1 MANLTNEDLVQLCR
15 PDDTLCN
22 TLGMEITLVSLN
34 LLSVV
39 INSLHLFILSRISSL
54 RGTPYLRLLQFIA
67 GVDVADG
74 LVCAL
79 RASCFPRKLLQSSRP
94 LSAVITVFASLLTV
108 KYYMV
113 MSIAIERV
121 IALAYTMKYKRSL
134 FIRKIS
140 LWLSLQI
147 AVVMLES
154 VVHNAVCYNDIC
166 INTHY
171 GPNDVSGFWTSKII
185 ITMRIVPSV
194 AIITLMAKVFYELW
208 KMRKLALTNQEK
220 EVVTATK
227 SIMIICTMIVCCL
240 IPPFLSLS
248 LIRNHSAAHHIF
260 NPISLIGFILYSIMN
275 CIVYGWRTKKY
286 RQVVA
291 DLFGCCSK
299 SSPTNSSTNGHSRNS
314 DIVATS
320 TSRTTVLS
328 ANSYA

>member
-1 MANLTNEDLVQLCR
+1 MANSTREDVVELCR

-22 TLGMEITLVSLN
+22 PLPIEITLVGLN
-34 LLSVV
+34 LLSVF
-39 INSLHLFILSRISSL
+39 INSLHLFILSKISSL
-54 RGTPYLRLLQFIA
+54 RGTPYLCLLQFIA

-94 LSAVITVFASLLTV
+94 LSAVVTVFASLLTL

-113 MSIAIERV
+113 LSIVIERV
-121 IALAYTMKYKRSL
+121 LALVFPMKYKTNL

-154 VVHNAVCYNDIC
+154 VVHNAFCYNDIC
-166 INTHY
+166 ISTHY
-171 GPNDVSGFWTSKII
+171 GPNDISGFWPSKII
-185 ITMRIVPSV
+185 IAMRV
-194 AIITLMAKVFYELW
+194 AVSLVIAALMARVFYELW
-208 KMRKLALTNQEK
+208 KMRKQSLTNQQREIIA
-220 EVVTATK
+220 ATK
-227 SIMIICTMIVCCL
+227 SVMIICGMLICCL
-240 IPPFLSLS
+240 FPPFISLS
-248 LIRNHSAAHHIF
+248 LIRNHSVTHRATS
-260 NPISLIGFILYSIMN
+260 PISLIAFILYSIMN

-291 DLFGCCSK
+291 DLFGCRSK

>member
-1 MANLTNEDLVQLCR
+1 MANSTREDVVELCR

-22 TLGMEITLVSLN
+22 PLPIEITLVGLN
-34 LLSVV
+34 LLSVF
-39 INSLHLFILSRISSL
+39 INSLHLFILSKISSL
-54 RGTPYLRLLQFIA
+54 RGTPYLCLLQFIA

-94 LSAVITVFASLLTV
+94 LSAVVTVFASLLTV

-154 VVHNAVCYNDIC
+154 VVHNAFCYNDIC
-166 INTHY
+166 ISTHY
-171 GPNDVSGFWTSKII
+171 GPNDISGFWPSKII
-185 ITMRIVPSV
+185 IAMRV
-194 AIITLMAKVFYELW
+194 AVSLVIAALMARVFYELW
-208 KMRKLALTNQEK
+208 KMRKQSLTNQQREIIA
-220 EVVTATK
+220 ATK
-227 SIMIICTMIVCCL
+227 SVMIICGMLICCL
-240 IPPFLSLS
+240 FPPFISLS
-248 LIRNHSAAHHIF
+248 LIRNHSVTHRATS
-260 NPISLIGFILYSIMN
+260 PISLIAFILYSIMN
-275 CIVYGWRTKKY
+275 SVVYGWRTDKY

-291 DLFGCCSK
+291 GFFRCHSGRATEDSTTNVGAK
-299 SSPTNSSTNGHSRNS
+299 VPSPITL
-314 DIVATS
+314 S
-320 TSRTTVLS
+320 TSREHESVS
-328 ANSYA
+328 AA